1 MSTLK
6 LSTNPIG
13 LSDHLV
19 RPNQPSN
26 EPLDLDA
33 EITTQ
38 IEALAG
44 VLDVFE
50 RTNGQP
56 NAELISAT
64 TAVNDLQVKLNEAT
78 HKLEQIKA
86 SGTPLD
92 RLKRAT
98 VLAET
103 ALTKLIER
111 YTKVVTAEL
120 LKERFGLEVNIMKLP
135 SVTRQEIRLHR
146 RIEALRQFE
155 PLRTSSEFHSDTEE
169 RIQQRL
175 NATGERL
182 DALREHIRLDQS
194 VEK

>member
-86 SGTPLD
+86 SVTPLD

-98 VLAET
+98 VVAQT
-103 ALTKLIER
+103 ALTKLTER
-111 YTKVVTAEL
+111 DTKAPTAEL
-120 LKERFGLEVNIMKLP
+120 LNERFGPGHTIIKLP
-135 SVTRQEIRLHR
+135 SVTRQQLRVHR
-146 RIEALRQFE
+146 
-155 PLRTSSEFHSDTEE
+155 
-169 RIQQRL
+169 
-175 NATGERL
+175 
-182 DALREHIRLDQS
+182 
-194 VEK
+194 